1 MDTDSIEK
9 IFLVDLIV
17 IMVKILKM
25 KIEVIIIRL
34 KGIATREDLLNPQWE
49 VLIIMKIE
57 QLKTNKSLMNLQ

>member
-34 KGIATREDLLNPQWE
+34 KGIATRDDLLNPQLE

-57 QLKTNKSLMNLQ
+57 QLKTSSN